1 MKLYESIKRPD
12 NYSKFKEPFVK
23 GDKIQIQE
31 KLDGSNLSI
40 MKDNGRL
47 RVFSRTREIT
57 DNYTDFKGLEEW
69 LKEHE
74 NVILQ
79 TLENGNVI
87 FGEWLGQGKITY
99 NKKAGKSEIERYY
112 MFDMAT
118 SIENM
123 NDEDKIIRHYTPLIV
138 AFDYASRMKIPF
150 VPIINTELELNT
162 FEELTPTYVE
172 NQRSL
177 LDNNCIRE
185 GIVVKT
191 IDGKKRVKI
200 VGSDFSEVK
209 SRKTTKTK
217 SPYDFLDRYITP
229 MRIQKFL
236 MKVAEKEH
244 IEEFTK
250 EEYKLIFKNLDLLS
264 EDILD
269 EEQAAISKDINKIIK
284 KQSIDAIKEYLEGV
298 DK

>member
-12 NYSKFKEPFVK
+12 NYSKYKEPFVQ
-23 GDKIQIQE
+23 GEKIQIQE
-31 KLDGSNLSI
+31 KLDGSNLAI
-40 MKDNGRL
+40 MKDNDRL

-57 DNYTDFKGLEEW
+57 GNYIDFKGLEEW
-69 LKEHE
+69 LNIHE
-74 NVILQ
+74 KAILD
-79 TLENGNVI
+79 TLDNGNVI
-87 FGEWLGQGKITY
+87 FGEWLGQAKIPY
-99 NKKAGKSEIERYY
+99 NKKAGKGEIERYY

-123 NDEDKIIRHYTPLIV
+123 NDEERIIRHYVPLIV

-150 VPIINTELELNT
+150 VPIINTELEFNT
-162 FEELTPTYVE
+162 FEELVPTYVE
-172 NQRSL
+172 NQRSM
-177 LDNNCIRE
+177 LDNDCIRE

-200 VGSDFSEVK
+200 VGIDFSEVK
-209 SRKTTKTK
+209 SRKTAQTK

-236 MKVAEKEH
+236 MRVAEKGH

-264 EDILD
+264 EDIL
-269 EEQAAISKDINKIIK
+269 EEELEAIKNDLNKIIK
-284 KQSIDAIKEYLEGV
+284 KESINAIKEYLER
-298 DK
+298 

>member
-12 NYSKFKEPFVK
+12 NYSKYKEPFVQ
-23 GDKIQIQE
+23 GEKIQIQE
-31 KLDGSNLSI
+31 KLDGSNLAI
-40 MKDNGRL
+40 MKDNDRL

-57 DNYTDFKGLEEW
+57 GNYIDFKGLEEW
-69 LKEHE
+69 LNIHE
-74 NVILQ
+74 KAILD
-79 TLENGNVI
+79 TLDNGNVI
-87 FGEWLGQGKITY
+87 FGEWLGQAKIPY
-99 NKKAGKSEIERYY
+99 NKKAGKGEIERYY

-123 NDEDKIIRHYTPLIV
+123 NDEERIIRHYVPLIV

-150 VPIINTELELNT
+150 VPIVNTELEFNT
-162 FEELTPTYVE
+162 FEELVPTYVE
-172 NQRSL
+172 NQRSM
-177 LDNNCIRE
+177 LDNDCIRE

-200 VGSDFSEVK
+200 VGIDFSEVK
-209 SRKTTKTK
+209 SRKTAQTK

-236 MKVAEKEH
+236 MRVAEKGH

-264 EDILD
+264 EDIL
-269 EEQAAISKDINKIIK
+269 EEELEAIKNDLNKIIK
-284 KQSIDAIKEYLEGV
+284 KESINAIKEYLER
-298 DK
+298 

>member
-12 NYSKFKEPFVK
+12 NYSKYKEPFVQ
-23 GDKIQIQE
+23 GEKIQIQE
-31 KLDGSNLSI
+31 KLDGSNLAI
-40 MKDNGRL
+40 MKDNDRL

-57 DNYTDFKGLEEW
+57 GNYIDFKGLEEW
-69 LKEHE
+69 LNIHE
-74 NVILQ
+74 KAILD
-79 TLENGNVI
+79 TLDNGNVI
-87 FGEWLGQGKITY
+87 FGEWLGQAKIPY
-99 NKKAGKSEIERYY
+99 NKKAGKGEIERYY

-123 NDEDKIIRHYTPLIV
+123 NDEERIIRHYVPLIV
-138 AFDYASRMKIPF
+138 AFDYASIMKIPF
-150 VPIINTELELNT
+150 VPIVNTELEFNT
-162 FEELTPTYVE
+162 FEELVPTYVE
-172 NQRSL
+172 NQRSM
-177 LDNNCIRE
+177 LDNDCIRE

-200 VGSDFSEVK
+200 VGIDFSEVK
-209 SRKTTKTK
+209 SRKTAQTK

-236 MKVAEKEH
+236 MRVAEKGH

-264 EDILD
+264 EDIL
-269 EEQAAISKDINKIIK
+269 EEELEAIKNDLNKIIK
-284 KQSIDAIKEYLEGV
+284 KESINAIKEYLER
-298 DK
+298 

>member
-12 NYSKFKEPFVK
+12 NYSKFKKPFVK

>member
-12 NYSKFKEPFVK
+12 NYSKYKEPFVK
-23 GDKIQIQE
+23 GEKIQIQE

-40 MKDNGRL
+40 MKDNDKL

-57 DNYTDFKGLEEW
+57 GNYTDFKGLEEW
-69 LKEHE
+69 LNEHE
-74 NVILQ
+74 NIILE

-87 FGEWLGQGKITY
+87 FGEWLGQAKIPY
-99 NKKAGKSEIERYY
+99 NKKAGKGEIERYY

-118 SIENM
+118 SIDNM
-123 NDEDKIIRHYTPLIV
+123 DNEEKIDRHYVPLIV
-138 AFDYASRMKIPF
+138 AFDYATRMGIPF
-150 VPIINTELELNT
+150 VPIINAETILNT
-162 FEELTPTYVE
+162 FEELVPTYVE
-172 NQRSL
+172 NQKSL
-177 LDNNCIRE
+177 LDSECIRE

-191 IDGKKRVKI
+191 LDGKKRVKI
-200 VGSDFSEVK
+200 VGKDFSEVK

-217 SPYDFLDRYITP
+217 SPYDFLDKYITP

-264 EDILD
+264 EDIL
-269 EEQAAISKDINKIIK
+269 EEELEAIKNDLNRIIK
-284 KQSIDAIKEYLEGV
+284 KQSINAIKEYLEQ
-298 DK
+298 